1 MSYAEFYDSIL
12 QHPLLLWAAAI
23 FGLLLALS
31 RPGLSATVRRYCMAL
46 AAIALLDAWLT
57 TNDVPGIGP
66 LTGAAASLVPLAFVL
81 IGDFRYFLFI
91 ESAKPDGT
99 IAVTAGAWIRA
110 SAWTLVVPLGSQLV
124 VFGLGSNEPRVL
136 FFVYE
141 MLFVL
146 LAIGMGRVYLPRRS
160 GALLWTRRVT
170 MYLPRRSGALLWTRR
185 VTRFVIAYYTLWA
198 VADALILT
206 TGAEVAFLLRMLPNV
221 LYYGGLVPAIAWA
234 GPITDKRR
242 DGLLG
247 PQRS

>member
-1 MSYAEFYDSIL
+1 VSYAEFYDSII

-23 FGLLLALS
+23 FGLLLVLS
-31 RPGLSATVRRYCMAL
+31 RPGLSATVRRYCTVL

-66 LTGAAASLVPLAFVL
+66 LTGTAASFVPLAFVL
-81 IGDFRYFLFI
+81 IGDFRFFLFI

-99 IAVTAGAWIRA
+99 LAASAGAWMRA

-124 VFGLGSNEPRVL
+124 VLGLGSTEPRVL

-141 MLFVL
+141 ILFVV
-146 LAIGMGRVYLPRRS
+146 LAIGLSR
-160 GALLWTRRVT
+160 

-206 TGAEVAFLLRMLPNV
+206 TGADLAFLLRMLPNV

-234 GPITDKRR
+234 APIADKAR
-242 DGLLG
+242 
-247 PQRS
+247 